1 MQNHKRNLNHWTGIL
16 THQNTQVSI
25 YVCTTLSLPVSPF
38 IRYANV
44 EKIFRCSFV
53 LFLLNWAYI
62 WVIYEKLL
70 SMMIYMSINR
80 RVSLIGDFLTCY
92 TIICITIGY
101 RYRQYLIAYIMLCIM
116 TKTNNEINIDK
127 QKPTVN
133 LCINLW

>member
-1 MQNHKRNLNHWTGIL
+1 
-16 THQNTQVSI
+16 
-25 YVCTTLSLPVSPF
+25 
-38 IRYANV
+38 
-44 EKIFRCSFV
+44 
-53 LFLLNWAYI
+53 
-62 WVIYEKLL
+62 
-70 SMMIYMSINR
+70 MSINR